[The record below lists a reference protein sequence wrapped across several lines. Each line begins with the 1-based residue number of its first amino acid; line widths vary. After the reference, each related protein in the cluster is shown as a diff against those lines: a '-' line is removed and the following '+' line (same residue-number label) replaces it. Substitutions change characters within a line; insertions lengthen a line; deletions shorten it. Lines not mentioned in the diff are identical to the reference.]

1 MEEGA
6 SAPTPMVL
14 LKIYI
19 PISSPYQTS
28 RLSSTTCSYGPL
40 SLATRLLDTRPETE
54 KTPSV
59 ATAKPQHDDA
69 RNDQHTLYRHANLNV
84 NLGIPV

>member
-28 RLSSTTCSYGPL
+28 ATCSYGPL

-69 RNDQHTLYRHANLNV
+69 RNDQHTLSRHANLNV